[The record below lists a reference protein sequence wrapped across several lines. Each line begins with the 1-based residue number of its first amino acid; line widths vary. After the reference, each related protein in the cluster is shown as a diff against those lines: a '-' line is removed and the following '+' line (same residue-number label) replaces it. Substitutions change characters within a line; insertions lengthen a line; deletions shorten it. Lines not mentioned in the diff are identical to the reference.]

1 MKASAVA
8 NSNIALAKYWG
19 KRDAKLMLPNN
30 SSISMTLDGLFS
42 HTTCEFDRK
51 YNGHIVILDGVE
63 LPEGDAKQE
72 VTIQLD
78 VIKEMANIK
87 GFAKVVSD
95 NNFPTAA
102 GLASSASGLAALA
115 LAGSKAAGLE
125 LNKKELSILARRGSG
140 SASRS
145 VYGGFVEWQKG
156 VKADGSD
163 SHGVQIADENYWRE
177 FRMVICIASKKEKKI
192 KSRAGMAQSVAT
204 SPFYKSWIE
213 SVADDMEK
221 LKNGIIKK
229 DFDLVGAT
237 AEHNCL
243 KMFAT
248 MITTKPAI
256 IYWNPTSMR
265 LIHSA
270 LELRDSG
277 MKCYFTCDAGPQVK
291 IMCLEKDSKEIAEMA
306 SKTEGV
312 EDVIVSGPGREAEFV
327 NRHLF

>member
-19 KRDAKLMLPNN
+19 KRDAKLMLPHN

-42 HTTCEFDRK
+42 HTTCEFDGK
-51 YNGHIVILDGVE
+51 YRSHIVILDGAE

-78 VIKEMANIK
+78 VIKEMAKIK
-87 GFAKVVSD
+87 EFAKVVS
-95 NNFPTAA
+95 NNTFPTAA

-125 LNKKELSILARRGSG
+125 LGKKELSILARRGSG

-156 VKADGSD
+156 VKSDGSD
-163 SHGVQIADENYWRE
+163 SHAVQIADENYWKD
-177 FRMVICIASKKEKKI
+177 FRMVVCIASKKEKKI

-213 SVADDMEK
+213 SVESDIDA
-221 LKNGIIKK
+221 LKKGILKK
-229 DFDLVGAT
+229 DLEAVGST

-243 KMFAT
+243 KMYAT
-248 MITTKPAI
+248 MISTKPPI
-256 IYWNPTSMR
+256 IYWNPASMSV
-265 LIHSA
+265 IHSV
-270 LELRDSG
+270 LELRDNG

-291 IMCLEKDSKEIAEMA
+291 IICLEKDSKEIAEMA
-306 SKTEGV
+306 ARIEGV
-312 EDVIVSGPGREAEFV
+312 EDVIVSGPGRGAEFV
-327 NRHLF
+327 KRDLF